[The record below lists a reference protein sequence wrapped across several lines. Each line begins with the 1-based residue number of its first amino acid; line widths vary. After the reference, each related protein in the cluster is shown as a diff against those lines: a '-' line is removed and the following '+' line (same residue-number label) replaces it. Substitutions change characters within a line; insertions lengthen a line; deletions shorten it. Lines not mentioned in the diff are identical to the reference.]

1 MGKQKKAI
9 IGSWMPRER
18 LLQLHREFDEQLEAA
33 LLERPIDQKKIVEL
47 KKYKLLCKDLL
58 DQKPPTEAVKKPSA
72 KVIPFKGKKKTAT
85 SLFLGKPRLMAK
97 GR

>member
-9 IGSWMPRER
+9 VGSWMSRER
-18 LLQLHREFDEQLEAA
+18 LLQLHRKYDVQLEAA

-58 DQKPPTEAVKKPSA
+58 DQKLSTEAEAKPSA
-72 KVIPFKGKKKTAT
+72 EVIPFEGKKEPAT
-85 SLFLGKPRLMAK
+85 SLFLGTPRLMAR

>member
-1 MGKQKKAI
+1 MLADSSAWIWSRRKAYPELRR
-9 IGSWMPRER
+9 W
-18 LLQLHREFDEQLEAA
+18 FDEQLEAA